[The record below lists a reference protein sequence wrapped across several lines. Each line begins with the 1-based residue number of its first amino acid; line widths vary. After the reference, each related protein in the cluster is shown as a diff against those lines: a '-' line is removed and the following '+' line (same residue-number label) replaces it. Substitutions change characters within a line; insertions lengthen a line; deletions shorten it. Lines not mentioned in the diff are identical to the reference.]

1 MSNEKVKQL
10 KNALVGRT
18 LIGEYVGNQEYQHL
32 VLYPRVTLIFYA
44 MIDNSSKA
52 ICEAITKTRDL
63 LSTFGLDAVPL
74 TQVGTFRDY
83 ESLC

>member
-1 MSNEKVKQL
+1 M
-10 KNALVGRT
+10 
-18 LIGEYVGNQEYQHL
+18 
-32 VLYPRVTLIFYA
+32 LYPRVTLIFYA

-74 TQVGTFRDY
+74 TQVGTFQDY